1 MEKCCPAVESFF
13 LRASEK
19 APVKPDFPRRIPDGR
34 FSQGTIG
41 NSVGNNPLK
50 TNTEVEKMN
59 KFRAVA
65 AVAVLAA
72 IVLALSGCEKTPTEK
87 AADETSKAMDK
98 IVDSAKDLGK

>member
-1 MEKCCPAVESFF
+1 MLSGGGVVFF
-13 LRASEK
+13 RASEK
-19 APVKPDFPRRIPDGR
+19 APGKPDFLPADPRWEFFP
-34 FSQGTIG
+34 G
-41 NSVGNNPLK
+41 NDRKFRRQSVKK

-72 IVLALSGCEKTPTEK
+72 IVLALSGCEKTPAEK

-98 IVDSAKDLGK
+98 IVDSAKELSK